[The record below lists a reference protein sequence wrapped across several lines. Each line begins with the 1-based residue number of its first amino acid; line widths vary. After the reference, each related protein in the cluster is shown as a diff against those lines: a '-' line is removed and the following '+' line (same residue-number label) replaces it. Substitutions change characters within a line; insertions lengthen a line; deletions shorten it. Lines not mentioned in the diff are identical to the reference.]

1 MSKVA
6 GSEVAKRPIGVFDS
20 GIGGLT
26 VLAVLRRMFPHEDFI
41 YVGDNANNPVGNRP
55 KHEISQIAMNI
66 GHFLAEVPVKM
77 AVVACNTFSVV
88 ALDELQATFDYPVV
102 GVAKGVRTAID
113 TSQTQSIAVM
123 ATKATIES
131 HKHKE
136 EALELDPQISV
147 WEQACPDLA
156 HLIEQGHL
164 DDHVIH
170 ASVQEYLDPI
180 IAHGADTIV
189 LGCTHFPFLTD
200 LMQHMTGGEKTFIDP
215 SYETAQEVK
224 AVLESHNLM
233 NPQTTKG
240 TLDLCFT
247 KDKELAERMTTLLI
261 PPEEFNLRLIK
272 L

>member
-102 GVAKGVRTAID
+102 G
-113 TSQTQSIAVM
+113 
-123 ATKATIES
+123 
-131 HKHKE
+131 
-136 EALELDPQISV
+136 
-147 WEQACPDLA
+147 
-156 HLIEQGHL
+156 
-164 DDHVIH
+164 
-170 ASVQEYLDPI
+170 
-180 IAHGADTIV
+180 ADR
-189 LGCTHFPFLTD
+189 
-200 LMQHMTGGEKTFIDP
+200 
-215 SYETAQEVK
+215 Y
-224 AVLESHNLM
+224 
-233 NPQTTKG
+233 
-240 TLDLCFT
+240 
-247 KDKELAERMTTLLI
+247 
-261 PPEEFNLRLIK
+261 
-272 L
+272 